1 MEMKAL
7 DPLDDISF
15 ELQGDDSQTARV
27 LAPTDGEEGI
37 QRGRL
42 IQPSRFRVGVMQ
54 GKRPPPPIRP
64 VVARTVQH
72 VTRKKDRTTRLQRH
86 SLFTS

>member
-42 IQPSRFRVGVMQ
+42 IQPSRFRIGVMQ
-54 GKRPPPPIRP
+54 GKRPPQTTQQFASRSNTRFRMLPDTLRL
-64 VVARTVQH
+64 VVSPFQ
-72 VTRKKDRTTRLQRH
+72 
-86 SLFTS
+86 